1 MQTVL
6 FHSTIFGPIHSR
18 RLGSS
23 LGINLMPDDGKI
35 CSFDCI
41 YCEAGYNAQGHG
53 TTGLPARAQ
62 VAAMLEQKLGTM
74 KTEGTPLDVITFSG
88 NGEPTVHP
96 DFPGI
101 IDDTI
106 RIRDKYYPEAKVSVL
121 SNSTRIDRP
130 EIFKALLKVDNNI
143 LKLDSALTPTIRQ
156 VDRPTLPHLDADTI
170 IENLTRFGTDCI
182 VQTMLLRGE
191 YDGKPIDNTTP
202 EEIDALIKAY
212 RRIGPRE
219 VMIYSIDRATPA
231 RQLVKV
237 PREELE
243 AIGSRITA
251 ETGIPVQIA

>member
-1 MQTVL
+1 MRGR
-6 FHSTIFGPIHSR
+6 F
-18 RLGSS
+18 
-23 LGINLMPDDGKI
+23 
-35 CSFDCI
+35 
-41 YCEAGYNAQGHG
+41 NAQGTG
-53 TTGLPARAQ
+53 TTGLPPREKVARL
-62 VAAMLEQKLGTM
+62 LEQKLSEM
-74 KTEGTPLDVITFSG
+74 KAAGSPLDVITFSG

-170 IENLTRFGTDCI
+170 IENLARFGTDCI

-202 EEIDALIKAY
+202 EEIDALIEAY
-212 RRIGPRE
+212 RSIGPRE

-243 AIGSRITA
+243 VIGSRITA